1 MSDVLQSLIKLDQN
15 LLLSMNGSN
24 SLFWDGIMVV
34 ITSTQVWI
42 PMFVVLL
49 YVIAKNNTLKSFLLT
64 IAAIALVILFCDQIS
79 SGICKPLFERFR
91 PTQDPYLMYEVD
103 IVNGYRGSRYGFMS
117 SHAANTFG
125 TFVFLSLI
133 FKRKSISIMLGIW
146 AIMSSYSRI
155 YLGAHYLGDIL
166 CGCLVGCLTGYL
178 IHLLYFHLN
187 KIKSKV
193 IQTSSRSSVYTK
205 TGYSVSDL
213 NFLLLTILLTYS
225 LIPFIGMIIVD

>member
-1 MSDVLQSLIKLDQN
+1 MSDVLQSLIKLDQD

-133 FKRKSISIMLGIW
+133 FKRKNISIMLGIW

>member
-1 MSDVLQSLIKLDQN
+1 MSDVLQSLIKLDQD

-64 IAAIALVILFCDQIS
+64 IAGIALVILFCDQIS

>member
-1 MSDVLQSLIKLDQN
+1 MSDVLQSLIKLDQD

>member
-1 MSDVLQSLIKLDQN
+1 MNDVLQNLIKLDQE
-15 LLLSMNGSN
+15 LLLSMNGSD

-42 PMFVVLL
+42 PMFIVLL
-49 YVIAKNNTLKSFLLT
+49 YVIGKNNTLRSFMWT
-64 IAAIALVILFCDQIS
+64 IAAIALVILLSDQIS

-103 IVNGYRGSRYGFMS
+103 IVNGYRGGRYGFIS

-125 TFVFLSLI
+125 AFVFLSLI
-133 FKRKSISIMLGIW
+133 FRRKSIAIILGVW
-146 AIMSSYSRI
+146 AVMSSYSRI
-155 YLGAHYLGDIL
+155 YLGVHYLGDIL

-178 IHLLYFHLN
+178 MYILYLRLN
-187 KIKSKV
+187 KEKTNVYQAYSK
-193 IQTSSRSSVYTK
+193 SSVYTR

-213 NFLLLTILLTYS
+213 NLLLLTILLTYS
-225 LIPFIGMIIVD
+225 LIPFIGMIIVA

>member
-1 MSDVLQSLIKLDQN
+1 MNDVLQNLIKLDQE
-15 LLLSMNGSN
+15 LLLSMNGSD

-42 PMFVVLL
+42 PMFIVLL
-49 YVIAKNNTLKSFLLT
+49 YVIGKNNTLKSFMWT
-64 IAAIALVILFCDQIS
+64 IAAIALVILLSDQMS

-103 IVNGYRGSRYGFMS
+103 IVNGYRGGRYGFIS

-125 TFVFLSLI
+125 AFVFLSLI
-133 FKRKSISIMLGIW
+133 FRRKSIAIMLGIW
-146 AIMSSYSRI
+146 AVMSSYSRI
-155 YLGAHYLGDIL
+155 YLGVHYLGDIF

-187 KIKSKV
+187 KKNTKI
-193 IQTSSRSSVYTK
+193 IPTSSRSSVYTK

-225 LIPFIGMIIVD
+225 LIPFIGMIIVA

>member
-1 MSDVLQSLIKLDQN
+1 MSDVIQSLIKLDQD

>member
-1 MSDVLQSLIKLDQN
+1 MSDVLQSLIKLDQD

-49 YVIAKNNTLKSFLLT
+49 YVIAKNNALKSFLLT